1 VIDLSAVSSDKL
13 DQADETIDIF
23 DAVVRE
29 RDELRA
35 EVERLKAALRQILED
50 PDAQILDSHRDDGW
64 AALV

>member
-1 VIDLSAVSSDKL
+1 MSSDKL

>member
-1 VIDLSAVSSDKL
+1 VSSDKL